1 MQNNPKTE
9 RHMHSNPQMRIRLQL
24 FLSTITIN
32 LFSTAIS
39 LRSSCNVF
47 TTRYN
52 RCDDSIL
59 VDRLTR
65 GVFLMKKRRKISII
79 ACGRVGQAFCNRP
92 KPKLLLQDNGCM
104 IKWIERKA
112 ATSIVGKDLFWKY
125 ISFTQP
131 YNSWIC
137 REKKRILNCSENSCF
152 KN

>member
-112 ATSIVGKDLFWKY
+112 AASIVGKDIFRNIYDSLTLTILGY
-125 ISFTQP
+125 A
-131 YNSWIC
+131 
-137 REKKRILNCSENSCF
+137 EKKRILNCSENSCF